1 MTILRKAAPLGAI
14 VLGCAL
20 GAPAND
26 RDWKIDRHESIE
38 KAFDVPSSGGARR
51 LLVDNVNG
59 FVHVTGTSGNQV
71 RVSVDRETRAWS
83 EEAAR
88 EGARDVKLD
97 MSQQGNFV
105 RLYADGPFRGSNG
118 TNYRGDDYYGY
129 RVIFNIE
136 VEAPADTEVVLKT
149 LNSPLEVK
157 KITGDYDIHGLNGG
171 IDVRDVSGSGTIQTL
186 NGKVVVAYTHNPQRE
201 THFKTLNGSIDVY
214 FAGAPDADMEFH
226 KLNGEIYTDFD
237 LTALP
242 SINGA
247 MQERN
252 GKFVYRSNG
261 RSVAGRAG
269 KGGPKLDFDTLN
281 GSIRLH
287 SKGL

>member
-1 MTILRKAAPLGAI
+1 MTGLWKAATLA
-14 VLGCAL
+14 VLTMGWAL
-20 GAPAND
+20 GAPADD
-26 RDWKIDRHESIE
+26 RNWRIDRHEAMQ
-38 KAFDVPSSGGARR
+38 KAFDVPSGGGARR

-59 FVHVTGTSGNQV
+59 FVHVTGSAGGQV
-71 RVSVDRETRAWS
+71 KVSVDRETRAWS
-83 EEAAR
+83 EDAAR
-88 EGARDVKLD
+88 EGDRDVKLD

-105 RLYADGPFRGSNG
+105 RLYADGPFRGDHG

-149 LNSPLEVK
+149 LNSPIEVK

-171 IDVRDVSGSGTIQTL
+171 IDVRDVSGSGSIQTL
-186 NGKVVVAYTHNPQRE
+186 NGKVVVAYTRNPQRE

-214 FAGAPDADMEFH
+214 FAAAPDADMEFH

-242 SINGA
+242 SINGG
-247 MQERN
+247 MQDRN